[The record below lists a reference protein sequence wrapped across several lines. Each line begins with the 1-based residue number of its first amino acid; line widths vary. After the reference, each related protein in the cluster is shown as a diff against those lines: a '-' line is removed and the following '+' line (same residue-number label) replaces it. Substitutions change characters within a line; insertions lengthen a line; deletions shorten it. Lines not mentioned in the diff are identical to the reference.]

1 VVRRVGLGCTEFA
14 VPGDTLEDKLRV
26 LESHEMWL
34 ELVNDGFDE
43 KRLKNILEILSN
55 FNTSIES
62 VQAYLQH
69 DLRML
74 SAKDRDRKAAVR
86 HMEETIKIASAV
98 RAQNVVAVVTY
109 GKPMIRN
116 PREKC
121 IKIFKHFGKLGAEFN
136 VVISIEPLGRNGTT
150 FLSSISEVYDL
161 VQDVGSD
168 HVRLMADTMHIHANG
183 EDVVET
189 IREYAAEIME
199 LQLRD
204 TDSKPPGQGNIDFA
218 PVLKVV
224 REKFKG
230 LTCLEYQP
238 GLDPHADFTKALDTM
253 AKITSV
259 TQ

>member
-1 VVRRVGLGCTEFA
+1 MVRHVALGCTEFA
-14 VPGDTLEDKLRV
+14 VPGDTLEDKLGI

-43 KRLKNILEILSN
+43 KRLKNILEILTN

-98 RAQNVVAVVTY
+98 GARNVVAVVTY
-109 GKPMIRN
+109 GKPTIKN

-121 IKIFKHFGKLGAEFN
+121 IEIFRHFGKLGAEFN
-136 VVISIEPLGRNGTT
+136 VVISIEPLGRDRTT
-150 FLSSISEVYDL
+150 FLPSVSEVCSL
-161 VQDVGSD
+161 VHDVGSD
-168 HVRLMADTMHIHANG
+168 HVRLMVDTMHIHTNG
-183 EDVVET
+183 ENVAET
-189 IREYAAEIME
+189 IRKFATEIME

-204 TDSKPPGQGNIDFA
+204 TNSRPPGQGSIDFG

-224 REKFKG
+224 REKFRG

-238 GLDPHADFTKALDTM
+238 SSDPYADFANALE
-253 AKITSV
+253 AVKSISAV
-259 TQ
+259 R

>member
-1 VVRRVGLGCTEFA
+1 MVRRVGLGCTEFA
-14 VPGDTLEDKLRV
+14 VPGDTLEDKLRI

-34 ELVNDGFDE
+34 ELVNDGIDE
-43 KRLKNILEILSN
+43 KRLKKILETLSN

-74 SAKDRDRKAAVR
+74 SAKERDRKAAVR

-98 RAQNVVAVVTY
+98 GAQNVVAVVTY
-109 GKPMIRN
+109 GKPTIKN
-116 PREKC
+116 PRGKC
-121 IKIFKHFGKLGAEFN
+121 IKIFRHFGKLGAEFN
-136 VVISIEPLGRNGTT
+136 VVISIEPLGRNRTT

-168 HVRLMADTMHIHANG
+168 HVRLMADTMHIHANE

-189 IREYAAEIME
+189 IRKYAAEIME

-204 TDSKPPGQGNIDFA
+204 TASRPPGQGSIDFG

-224 REKFKG
+224 REKFRG

-238 GLDPHADFTKALDTM
+238 GLDSQADFARALEVTKVISA
-253 AKITSV
+253 AR
-259 TQ
+259 